1 MEQKPHQ
8 LPELEELKQLLKDT
22 KNIVFY
28 KRVEFTG
35 SKESVRYMKKKIKE
49 FEILMNTG
57 DSSQIS
63 GSI

>member
-1 MEQKPHQ
+1 MEQKLYQ
-8 LPELEELKQLLKDT
+8 LPELEQLKQLLKDT

-28 KRVEFTG
+28 KRVEFAG
-35 SKESVRYMKKKIKE
+35 SKESVKYMKKKIKE

>member
-1 MEQKPHQ
+1 MEQKLYQ
-8 LPELEELKQLLKDT
+8 LPELEQLKQLLKDT

-35 SKESVRYMKKKIKE
+35 SKESVKYMKKKIKE

>member
-8 LPELEELKQLLKDT
+8 LPELEQLKQLLKDT

-49 FEILMNTG
+49 FEILMDTG

>member
-8 LPELEELKQLLKDT
+8 LPELEQLKQLLKDT

>member
-8 LPELEELKQLLKDT
+8 LPELEQLKQLLKDT

-49 FEILMNTG
+49 FKTLMDTG

>member
-49 FEILMNTG
+49 FEILMDTG
-57 DSSQIS
+57 DSTQIS

>member
-35 SKESVRYMKKKIKE
+35 SKESVKYMKKKIKE
-49 FEILMNTG
+49 FEILMDTG
-57 DSSQIS
+57 DSTQIS

>member
-8 LPELEELKQLLKDT
+8 LPELEQLKQLLKDT

-28 KRVEFTG
+28 KRAEFTG

-49 FEILMNTG
+49 FKILMDTG

>member
-1 MEQKPHQ
+1 MEQKPYQ
-8 LPELEELKQLLKDT
+8 LPELEQLKQLLKDT

-49 FEILMNTG
+49 FKTLMDTG